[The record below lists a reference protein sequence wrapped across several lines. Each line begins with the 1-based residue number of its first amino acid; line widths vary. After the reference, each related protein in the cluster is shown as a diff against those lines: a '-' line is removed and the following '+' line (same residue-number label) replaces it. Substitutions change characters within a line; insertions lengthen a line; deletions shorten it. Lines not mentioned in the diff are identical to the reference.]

1 MLALVYHMVSTTF
14 AAASPEDFHALGN
27 LSTGACI
34 PMTNQNGVYTASLGI
49 GTPPQMVRAVPDTGS
64 YNLVVTS
71 TMCDTPAC
79 RTHMRYNIE
88 SSTSFE
94 AQGNATYTLS
104 YGQGDVVVKDAL
116 ETVTFFPTLTGEGAI
131 ASHHHV
137 DVQLIQEQQL
147 MHFAGATFDSI
158 LGLGKRN
165 DNGMH
170 HSAFLSDMGVNE
182 FTVCLGGLNVFG
194 DGMGGRLE
202 VMRELDV
209 GSPYLQLTTFGDYA
223 WGTPVTYIGVSDTV
237 VPIVPVPLSDS
248 YTYLESAEA
257 AKATGLAAEAASAQ
271 GGRHKAMQGGRRK
284 AMMHAGRGGTL
295 HPVKLREDEVRLDDK
310 KAAVLSEV
318 VQCSDEAP
326 CAAIVDSGTTL
337 LTFPTDVYNRLL
349 AEVEAGCTTQTN
361 CLQHLEESDTCD
373 GPYYEALPDLTITVG
388 GQSLTVRKEIYMGAV
403 DVDVPVP
410 SPAPDDPDEIHSMHR
425 HVQGV
430 ACLPLFDTMDDQTQY
445 GPLLILG
452 MPFLRAYATRFD
464 RTTGGMA
471 VAQVPAGTD
480 LCNQCASTRRVHSV
494 AMQAQRQQSHQGHSQ
509 RLGPL
514 KVSEVR
520 GPNLVGLQK
529 KGEKTVFL

>member
-1 MLALVYHMVSTTF
+1 MLALVYLMFSTTF
-14 AAASPEDFHALGN
+14 AAASLEDLHALGN

-34 PMTNQNGVYTASLGI
+34 PMTNQNGVYTASMGI

-71 TMCDTPAC
+71 TMCDTHAC

-88 SSTSFE
+88 DSTSFE

-104 YGQGDVVVKDAL
+104 YGQGDVEVKDAL
-116 ETVTFFPTLTGEGAI
+116 ETVSFFTTLTGEGPI

-147 MHFAGATFDSI
+147 LQFTGATFDSI

-209 GSPYLQLTTFGDYA
+209 GSPYLQLTTFGHYA
-223 WGTPVTYIGVSDTV
+223 WGTPVTYIGVPGAFVS
-237 VPIVPVPLSDS
+237 S
-248 YTYLESAEA
+248 EA
-257 AKATGLAAEAASAQ
+257 AKATVLAAEAASAQ
-271 GGRHKAMQGGRRK
+271 GGRRK
-284 AMMHAGRGGTL
+284 AMMNAGRGGTL
-295 HPVKLREDEVRLDDK
+295 NPAKLREDEVRLDDK

-318 VQCSDEAP
+318 VQCSDETP

-337 LTFPTDVYNRLL
+337 LTFPTDVYHRLL
-349 AEVEAGCTTQTN
+349 AEVEAGCTNQTN
-361 CLQHLEESDTCD
+361 CLQHLEESDKCV
-373 GPYYEALPDLTITVG
+373 GPYYEALPDLTIAVG
-388 GQSLTVRKEIYMGAV
+388 GQSLTLPKEIYMGAV
-403 DVDVPVP
+403 DVDVPGQ
-410 SPAPDDPDEIHSMHR
+410 
-425 HVQGV
+425 VQGV
-430 ACLPLFDTMDDQTQY
+430 ACLPLFDTMDEQTQH

-471 VAQVPAGTD
+471 VAQVPAGAD
-480 LCNQCASTRRVHSV
+480 LCNQCASTRRVHPV
-494 AMQAQRQQSHQGHSQ
+494 ATQAQRQQSHQGHGQ

-529 KGEKTVFL
+529 KGEKTVLI